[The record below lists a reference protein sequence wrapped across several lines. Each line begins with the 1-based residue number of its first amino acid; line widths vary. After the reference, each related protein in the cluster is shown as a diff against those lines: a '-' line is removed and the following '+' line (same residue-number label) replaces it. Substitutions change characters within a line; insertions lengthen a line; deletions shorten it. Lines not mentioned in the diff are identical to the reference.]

1 MDGTTADGPSPRVST
16 TFGSS
21 QARDGS
27 RARWCSC
34 DETARWDS
42 HEIEQLRR
50 TPVGASPARDRRGPG
65 IGHRDHEQPERVV
78 ERHVDLV
85 ARPDPDGIG
94 RRHDQGREHRPDHA
108 RERDLSEPDR
118 GPGGLGRRAVRQLH
132 RPHAHRGHE
141 PDHRGRRHAPVRE
154 LRNGHHPR
162 DLHRRQPHQQRHA
175 RPEHGGQRRRRGPH
189 VHRRRERHVLGHR
202 GHDRHSH
209 AHAQQGHELGEHAGP
224 VAERLHPA
232 GHHDRRHA
240 VGVADAHERH
250 AQDLGNVRGHA
261 PHVHERH
268 LHHPADG
275 RILAQQPQL
284 HGRGPGRRAH
294 PQRPP
299 AGHAG
304 NDERR
309 HDRGPRD
316 GARGRGCRHDRRWHD
331 EPHRAPPDDERHLLH
346 AERRDAQ
353 RGDRDLLEREHG
365 RVRPELDVEQLHHE
379 RWHDRA
385 PPGQHGEQFEGRLP
399 GRRLDLLD
407 HRRDASD
414 RKRGVRGGLQL
425 PDRGADAGP
434 GRGQHDQRQDRDD
447 LRRLPRQPG
456 ADVTIQNGST
466 LNQNAFPLTA
476 ANVTIGTGS
485 TLNLNGTKL
494 TTGGT
499 SFTNNG
505 TLTGTTA
512 GSQLIFLNAAAAQS
526 YSGTGT
532 VSSPLQTITFD
543 TPSGVTL
550 GSGISSIPTLNVNL
564 SRGTVTNSNKLTLGT
579 GAALAVQTVT
589 GKSGLLTAGGSYD
602 VAPTFNLGTGAYT
615 VSYQPEGGAR
625 TTGAE
630 IPATRSVQNLTI
642 NNANGVTL
650 AGGDLTVN
658 GTLTLTAGNVT
669 TGVNT
674 LALSAT
680 GTVSRT
686 SGFIVGNLKKNVA
699 TGANVARTFEIGT
712 GNDFA
717 PVNLTFAS
725 VTGAGDL
732 TATTVAG
739 DHPSIASSGLNA
751 SHSVNRYWTLT
762 NAGIAFTTYSPT
774 FNFVA
779 TDVDAGSATASFV
792 VRKFNT
798 PTWTTTT
805 TGTRTATSTQAT
817 GIASFSDFAVAE
829 AAGNHSIVAS
839 AGANGSISPSGTVA
853 VADRSEQTSELQ
865 SRF

>member
-1 MDGTTADGPSPRVST
+1 MRSSSFAGLLWALLLLAIGAGRASAIAITSNQSGSWNATSTWSPAQIPTASDDVTIKDGNTVRITLGNATCLSLTVGQGVSGVALFDSSTARTLTVATNLTIAAGGTLQSANSGTVTTHAISIGGNLTNNGTLDLSTAANAAGAGLTFTGAANATFSGTGATTDIRTLTLNKGTSSANTLDLSPSAFTLQGTTTDGTPSAWLTLTNGTLKISGTFAGTHRTFTSATYTIPLTGGFWLNNPNYTVAAQAGAPTLNGLLRVTQGTMNVGTTAAHVMVLGVGAVVTIEGGTTNLTGRLQTTNAISYTQSGGTLNAATVTYSNASTGAFDLSSTSNNFTMSGGTIVLPQVNTVNNSKVDYRVAAST
-16 TFGSS
+16 SSITGGTLQIGSGAS
-21 QARDGS
+21 AAASNFQIAGLMPALVVDNTTNVK
-27 RARWCSC
+27 
-34 DETARWDS
+34 TAT
-42 HEIEQLRR
+42 IFA
-50 TPVGASPARDRRGPG
+50 ASPAS
-65 IGHRDHEQPERVV
+65 QA
-78 ERHVDLV
+78 L
-85 ARPDPDGIG
+85 
-94 RRHDQGREHRPDHA
+94 
-108 RERDLSEPDR
+108 
-118 GPGGLGRRAVRQLH
+118 
-132 RPHAHRGHE
+132 
-141 PDHRGRRHAPVRE
+141 
-154 LRNGHHPR
+154 
-162 DLHRRQPHQQRHA
+162 
-175 RPEHGGQRRRRGPH
+175 
-189 VHRRRERHVLGHR
+189 
-202 GHDRHSH
+202 
-209 AHAQQGHELGEHAGP
+209 
-224 VAERLHPA
+224 
-232 GHHDRRHA
+232 
-240 VGVADAHERH
+240 
-250 AQDLGNVRGHA
+250 
-261 PHVHERH
+261 
-268 LHHPADG
+268 
-275 RILAQQPQL
+275 
-284 HGRGPGRRAH
+284 
-294 PQRPP
+294 
-299 AGHAG
+299 
-304 NDERR
+304 
-309 HDRGPRD
+309 
-316 GARGRGCRHDRRWHD
+316 
-331 EPHRAPPDDERHLLH
+331 
-346 AERRDAQ
+346 
-353 RGDRDLLEREHG
+353 
-365 RVRPELDVEQLHHE
+365 
-379 RWHDRA
+379 
-385 PPGQHGEQFEGRLP
+385 
-399 GRRLDLLD
+399 
-407 HRRDASD
+407 
-414 RKRGVRGGLQL
+414 
-425 PDRGADAGP
+425 
-434 GRGQHDQRQDRDD
+434 
-447 LRRLPRQPG
+447 
-456 ADVTIQNGST
+456 DVTIQNGST

-485 TLNLNGTKL
+485 TLNLNGTTL

-589 GKSGLLTAGGSYD
+589 GKSGLVTAGGSYD

-615 VSYQPEGGAR
+615 VSYQPEGGVR

-630 IPATRSVQNLTI
+630 IPATRAVQNLTI

-669 TGVNT
+669 TGANT

-829 AAGNHSIVAS
+829 AAGSHSIVAS
-839 AGANGSISPSGTVA
+839 AGANGSI
-853 VADRSEQTSELQ
+853 
-865 SRF
+865 